1 MSVEHKHILINA
13 KVNNPLN
20 SYEEAIEF
28 LNDLVAK
35 VGMKILMG
43 PHAHYVTT
51 PGNQGVTA
59 IVGIETSHIA
69 FHIWDEEQPARLQFD
84 LYTCGALD
92 KDVVLNAVRRKF
104 DVVSADYRI
113 YDRAEGFQLLEEASI

>member
-1 MSVEHKHILINA
+1 MSIEHKHILINA

-28 LNDLVAK
+28 LNDLVEK
-35 VGMKILMG
+35 VGMKDLMG
-43 PHAHYVTT
+43 PHASYVTT

-92 KDVVLNAVRRKF
+92 KDIVINAVRRKF

>member
-1 MSVEHKHILINA
+1 MSIEHKHILINA

-35 VGMKILMG
+35 VGMKVLMG
-43 PHAHYVTT
+43 PHASYVTT

-92 KDVVLNAVRRKF
+92 KDIVINAVRRKF